1 MYEIAHRNYLTCAKN
16 VEDNMVKQ
24 AKTIMKISKEDFDR
38 HFKDFDVKQ
47 EVGDISKQITKQLA
61 EEYLIEW
68 RQAQQQVNSENTDLE
83 AGSTRLLDGLNS
95 EELLLKQKDK
105 LFINTGEDVED
116 IFAAFKYYNLS
127 Y

>member
-1 MYEIAHRNYLTCAKN
+1 
-16 VEDNMVKQ
+16 
-24 AKTIMKISKEDFDR
+24 MKISKEDFDR

-47 EVGDISKQITKQLA
+47 EVGDMSKQITTQLA

-116 IFAAFKYYNLS
+116 IFAAFKYYKLN
-127 Y
+127 YE